1 MVEKRFSAEAPQ
13 PGDKPLIMF
22 IKIHGLRSV
31 AATLRRKPERRR
43 DPNCPLC
50 QRTRSIGL
58 MSGTMMPEQLPAGK

>member
-1 MVEKRFSAEAPQ
+1 M
-13 PGDKPLIMF
+13 IMF